1 MTDSLTRYETTFEST
16 KNLPMTIAIGH
27 GENADLVASF
37 KDGGID
43 VDLTGY
49 TARAIYQPSSK
60 WGTDEWYECPCEI
73 VNDTVIAHWGNTYDN
88 GDNAVKLFM
97 HLLKDGKVAYPA
109 IYQIRLFETP
119 GFAPNPITPI
129 PETLDFSQ
137 YTLVNAPWALQSDF
151 NTLFGNV
158 STLSGNVNT
167 LSGNVSTLTGNVSS
181 LSTRVN
187 TVAANIQYKYESATG
202 YESDTP
208 LQNRMV
214 YGIATP
220 SDFSLTIPN
229 TIVSPDGLIIYI
241 IDLIVDV
248 RNQNQAT
255 SDPESTITF
264 TPVIEPNVH
273 GETEFEFAVDEG
285 ESFADLMKV
294 EAGKMARFYFTQT
307 GLYHNGKFLIHVS
320 KKGIEAVNP

>member
-1 MTDSLTRYETTFEST
+1 MTDSMIIYKTTFEST
-16 KNLPMTIAIGH
+16 NNLPMIIAIGH

-37 KDGGID
+37 KDNGVD

-60 WGTDEWYECPCEI
+60 WGTDDWYECPCEI
-73 VNDTVIAHWGNTYDN
+73 VDNTVIAHWGNTYDN
-88 GDNAVKLFM
+88 GDDAVKLFM
-97 HLLKDGKVAYPA
+97 HLVKNGKLAYPA
-109 IYQIRLFETP
+109 IYQIKLFASP
-119 GFAPNPITPI
+119 GFSPSTIEPI
-129 PETLDFSQ
+129 PETIDFSQ
-137 YTLVNAPWALQSDF
+137 YTLVNAPWALQTDL
-151 NTLFGNV
+151 NTLSGNV
-158 STLSGNVNT
+158 STLSGNVDT
-167 LSGNVSTLTGNVSS
+167 LSGRVNTITGDVSA
-181 LSTRVN
+181 LSTRVD
-187 TVAANIQYKYESATG
+187 TVASSIQYKYESATG

-214 YGIATP
+214 YGISTP

-229 TIVSPDGLIIYI
+229 TIVSPDRLTTYI

-248 RNQNQAT
+248 ANLNQA
-255 SDPESTITF
+255 PEATITF
-264 TPVIEPNVH
+264 TPVIEADVH

-285 ESFADLMKV
+285 ESFEDLMNV

-320 KKGIEAVNP
+320 KKVIEAVNP

>member
-43 VDLTGY
+43 VDLTGF

-60 WGTDEWYECPCEI
+60 WGTNEWFECPCEI

-109 IYQIRLFETP
+109 IYQIRLFVSP
-119 GFAPNPITPI
+119 GFSPSAIEPI
-129 PETLDFSQ
+129 PETIDFAQ
-137 YTLVNAPWALQSDF
+137 YQIENAPWASQSDF
-151 NTLFGNV
+151 
-158 STLSGNVNT
+158 NT
-167 LSGNVSTLTGNVSS
+167 LSGNVSTLTGNIST

-187 TVAANIQYKYESATG
+187 TVAANIPYKYEPASG
-202 YESDTP
+202 YDSGTQ
-208 LQNRMV
+208 LASRVV
-214 YGIATP
+214 YGVSTV
-220 SDFSLTIPN
+220 SDFSFTLPSM
-229 TIVSPDGLIIYI
+229 IVGGYTTYI

-248 RNQNQAT
+248 ANLNQAP
-255 SDPESTITF
+255 DPESTITF
-264 TPVIEPNVH
+264 TPIVGKDVF
-273 GETEFEFAVDEG
+273 GYDEFEFAIDEG
-285 ESFADLMKV
+285 ESFEDLMKV
-294 EAGKMARFYFTQT
+294 EAGKMARFHFSQT
-307 GLYHNGKFLIHVS
+307 GLYHNGLFLIHVS
-320 KKGIEAVNP
+320 RQDIEAVNL